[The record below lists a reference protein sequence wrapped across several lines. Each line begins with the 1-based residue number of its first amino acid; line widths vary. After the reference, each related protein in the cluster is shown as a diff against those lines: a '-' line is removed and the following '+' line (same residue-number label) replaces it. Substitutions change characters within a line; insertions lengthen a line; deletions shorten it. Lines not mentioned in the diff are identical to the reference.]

1 MAGPWLIRKAAVR
14 SGSIDRRSLVVGGWA
29 ASEAIRVE
37 SGPSASERVDEVN
50 SPSFR
55 KFFTSYAL
63 NHHLQKCY
71 PCSRAVAHHRDNLV
85 MASEPIKGTASYFP
99 SIEKKYGRSIDAWLL
114 MVRKRLPAK
123 HMELVAILK
132 NEHGMGHGHA
142 NALVAHAVQQ
152 MRGKPSG

>member
-1 MAGPWLIRKAAVR
+1 
-14 SGSIDRRSLVVGGWA
+14 
-29 ASEAIRVE
+29 
-37 SGPSASERVDEVN
+37 
-50 SPSFR
+50 
-55 KFFTSYAL
+55 
-63 NHHLQKCY
+63 
-71 PCSRAVAHHRDNLV
+71 